1 MSLAERGG
9 DAISLKQNKWVALAW
24 IRFFPGHFK
33 MFFWKASTR
42 IFHVFIDR
50 EDLSLRKRAQ

>member
-24 IRFFPGHFK
+24 IRFFPAILK
-33 MFFWKASTR
+33 CFFGKP
-42 IFHVFIDR
+42 
-50 EDLSLRKRAQ
+50 LPG